1 MSDSVVAEREIA
13 RQRRKVSQDAR
24 RQNKIR
30 VRKTRLPSVPN
41 PILGGRQDMGV
52 SVDFSSAAPTYQ
64 RSYVHDPVSRSSS
77 VRSLQSYASSAREDY
92 NGVVS
97 G

>member
-30 VRKTRLPSVPN
+30 VRKTRLPGVPN
-41 PILGGRQDMGV
+41 PVLGSRQDMGV
-52 SVDFSSAAPTYQ
+52 SVDFSSTAPNYQ